1 MVTIAI
7 DCGASFLKAAK
18 MQNDRILR
26 QLQIQTPPKPAANS
40 SKNADKKLIERLL
53 EAVCNILTDLT
64 AGETEVGL
72 GISNEMH
79 GFVLALEDGTP
90 FTDHISW
97 QQELGDITVAPEG
110 KSSRE
115 ILQEHF
121 CAAPGVRFRYTG
133 MPLRAGLPSCNLLYL
148 SRAGNLAGAPNQLFF
163 YTLGDYLLCRL
174 AGCAPDIHPTNAAAT
189 GLYDLEKKDW
199 DEELTAFCCS
209 GARIMFPTV
218 GGRSLDFCF
227 GETRIHALPAIGDQQ
242 AALLG
247 AGLEEME
254 TISFNLG
261 TGAQVSVLSD
271 NPSPEEGVQIRPY
284 FGGRSLC
291 TIPHIPCGRALNVYF
306 RFVRDLLSRFEVDV
320 DERVIWDKVLEMER
334 DGVECGLFCDLSF
347 FENAIT
353 PNRAGSISQ
362 IGEYTLT
369 GANLFH
375 AVLRA
380 MIENFLRCADKLAQP
395 DGRFRKILFSG
406 GVARRIEAIR
416 DGIVCHYSPDITATI
431 AENETLIGIARYLA
445 MDNGA

>member
-1 MVTIAI
+1 M
-7 DCGASFLKAAK
+7 L
-18 MQNDRILR
+18 
-26 QLQIQTPPKPAANS
+26 
-40 SKNADKKLIERLL
+40 
-53 EAVCNILTDLT
+53 
-64 AGETEVGL
+64 
-72 GISNEMH
+72 
-79 GFVLALEDGTP
+79 
-90 FTDHISW
+90 
-97 QQELGDITVAPEG
+97 
-110 KSSRE
+110 
-115 ILQEHF
+115 
-121 CAAPGVRFRYTG
+121 FR
-133 MPLRAGLPSCNLLYL
+133 S
-148 SRAGNLAGAPNQLFF
+148 
-163 YTLGDYLLCRL
+163 
-174 AGCAPDIHPTNAAAT
+174 
-189 GLYDLEKKDW
+189 
-199 DEELTAFCCS
+199 
-209 GARIMFPTV
+209 
-218 GGRSLDFCF
+218 
-227 GETRIHALPAIGDQQ
+227 
-242 AALLG
+242 
-247 AGLEEME
+247 
-254 TISFNLG
+254 SFNLG

-416 DGIVCHYSPDITATI
+416 GGIVRHYLPGITITV
-431 AENETLIGIARYLA
+431 AENETLFGIARYLS